1 MFRRTFIRLAA
12 AALIH
17 PALNWTAASSGRGV
31 DRIAGPH
38 EGLTVEK
45 LRLAKES
52 LLGSQSFAVTSA
64 FVVVYGK
71 DIVELARRHLP
82 GVHVIQAEWCH
93 ERRDKAG
100 DPARAES

>member
-1 MFRRTFIRLAA
+1 MFRRTFIKLAA

-17 PALNWTAASSGRGV
+17 PALNWTDQTQDHCSAIA
-31 DRIAGPH
+31 DRH

-52 LLGSQSFAVTSA
+52 LLGGQSFGVTSA

-71 DIVELARRHLP
+71 QIAELASRHLP
-82 GVHVIQAEWCH
+82 GVRVIQAEWCH